1 MSNPWILY
9 AVCALMLVIA
19 LAALLPTI
27 FRAKEAETEAASAE
41 RAEKLVSEALR
52 AEKAQLDHDFAE
64 GRLDRTHY
72 EAMLSDLRWRILEE
86 QKPALS
92 EEEKGAER
100 VPLKITRGALAALV
114 IALVTFVSVGSYWF
128 LGAPEMLEL
137 AEAQKVLQG
146 TASAESIETYLEKAP
161 KDGRAWVLLAHKKI
175 DEGDFRTASRAYK
188 AARDASEKIARDP
201 DVMLEYGAAVL
212 TAKETA
218 LYADAYKALREAL
231 VLKAGDPRAEQL
243 ALMGAVASEDW
254 SGAAALVRSMIQK
267 MPPDSADY
275 MQAEQTLRML
285 EARAESKAQSQAKP

>member
-9 AVCALMLVIA
+9 AVCAVMLVIA

-64 GRLDRTHY
+64 GRLDRAHY
-72 EAMLSDLRWRILEE
+72 EAMLSDLRRRILEE

-231 VLKAGDPRAEQL
+231 VLKAGDPRAEPL

-285 EARAESKAQSQAKP
+285 EARAASKAQSQAKP

>member
-27 FRAKEAETEAASAE
+27 FRAKEAETEATSAE

-218 LYADAYKALREAL
+218 LYADAHKALREAL

>member
-9 AVCALMLVIA
+9 AVCAVMLVIA

-64 GRLDRTHY
+64 GRLDRAHY
-72 EAMLSDLRWRILEE
+72 EAMLSDLRRRILEE

-285 EARAESKAQSQAKP
+285 EARAASNAQSQAKP

>member
-9 AVCALMLVIA
+9 AVCAVMLVIA

-64 GRLDRTHY
+64 GRLDRAHY
-72 EAMLSDLRWRILEE
+72 EAMLSDLRRRILEE

-285 EARAESKAQSQAKP
+285 EARAASKAQSQAKP

>member
-9 AVCALMLVIA
+9 AVCAVMLVIA

-64 GRLDRTHY
+64 GRLDRAHY
-72 EAMLSDLRWRILEE
+72 EAMLSDLRRRILEE